1 LSVDYGRSN
10 QNCSAESLKLGSTN
24 TFSKVYAVA
33 QMTGEQYLAS
43 VRELD
48 HHVYIQGQKIDN
60 IVEHPISKPPAMAMA
75 ETYLSAEQQETKSLF
90 TARSHLT
97 GDTINRFT
105 HIQHSIEDLVNK
117 ILMLREMGRK
127 TACCFQRC
135 AGLDCLNTVYAIT
148 YELDQTYGTGYH
160 QRFIDFLKY
169 VQRNDL
175 VTAACMTDTKG
186 DRSLPPSQQADKDQ
200 YLHIVEARTGGIV
213 VRGAKLHITGA
224 VNSHELIV
232 VPTRALR
239 KEDREYAV
247 AFAVPVDTKGVTFIY
262 GRQPSDTRRL
272 EAGRADV
279 GNLYYGGGEAMVV
292 FDDVFIPEARIFMQG
307 EYAVAGRLVEL
318 FAAHHRASYGGC
330 KVGVGDVLIGAAAA
344 IAETQGTHRASHVK
358 DKIAEMIHLNETLH
372 AGALASAGKGYQT
385 ASGAYAV
392 DALMANVCKLNV
404 TRFPFEIARLAQDI
418 AGGLLVTMPSLDDKN
433 NPEVGKYITK
443 YLGGAGDVDSDK
455 RMRILRLIENI
466 TLGTGAVSYLTESI
480 HGAGSPQAQKIMIT
494 RLADLESAKI
504 CAFKL
509 CGL

>member
-1 LSVDYGRSN
+1 MAL
-10 QNCSAESLKLGSTN
+10 
-24 TFSKVYAVA
+24 
-33 QMTGEQYLAS
+33 MTGDQYISSLRGLGHQ
-43 VRELD
+43 VF
-48 HHVYIQGQKIDN
+48 IQGETIQN
-60 IVEHPISKPPAMAMA
+60 VAVHPISRPAAMAMA
-75 ETYLSAEQQETKSLF
+75 ETYLQAEQENMQSLF
-90 TARSHLT
+90 TAQSHIT
-97 GDTINRFT
+97 GETVNRFT
-105 HIQHSIEDLVNK
+105 HIQHSVEDLVNK

-135 AGLDCLNTVYAIT
+135 AGLDCMNTVYAIT
-148 YELDQTYGTGYH
+148 YELDQDGGTEYH
-160 QRFIDFLKY
+160 QRFIEFLKY
-169 VQRNDL
+169 IQANDL

-186 DRSLPPSQQADKDQ
+186 DRSLSPSQQEDKDQ
-200 YLHIVEARTGGIV
+200 YLHIVEERNGGIV

-232 VPTRALR
+232 VPTRAL
-239 KEDREYAV
+239 KEEDHDYAV
-247 AFAVPVDTKGVTFIY
+247 AFAVPADTKGITFIY

-272 EAGRADV
+272 EEGRSDV
-279 GNLYYGGGEAMVV
+279 GNLFYGGCEAMVV
-292 FDDVFIPEARIFMQG
+292 FDDVFVPKERIFMKG
-307 EYAVAGRLVEL
+307 EYPMAGPLIEL

-344 IAETQGTHRASHVK
+344 IAEAQGTNKASHIK

-372 AGALASAGKGYQT
+372 AGALASAGKGYRT

-404 TRFPFEIARLAQDI
+404 TRFPFEISRLAQDI

-433 NPEVGKYITK
+433 NPDIGKYITK
-443 YLGGAGDVDSDK
+443 YLMGKTDVDSEK

-494 RLADLESAKI
+494 RLADLESAKLY
-504 CAFKL
+504 AFKL